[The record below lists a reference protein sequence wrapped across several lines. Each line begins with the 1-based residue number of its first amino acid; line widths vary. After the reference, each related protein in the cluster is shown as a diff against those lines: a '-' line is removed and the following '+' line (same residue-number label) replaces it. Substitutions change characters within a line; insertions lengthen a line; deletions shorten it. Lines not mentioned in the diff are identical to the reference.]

1 MNFAGG
7 QKAMKCWPA
16 IRLRPDAAA
25 RKNRFLPAPKYVL
38 TGEITMRIGVFYA
51 YFPYED
57 SVDWLGTLRRAK
69 ACGANHVELSSMRL
83 LRQDRPLRR
92 EIVELAHELDLTYTF
107 CTSLPPDG
115 DVASEDPRQRQRGVD
130 AMRRNIELAAEM
142 EGAVIGGMLHGSTVK
157 PGVPVDNATRQ
168 RRLEHSAAAV
178 QQMAQTARACG
189 VRMGLEMCNR
199 YENSMLNTVSQG
211 LAFLDMVAS
220 PAVGLHL
227 DTYHMNIEEDDLA
240 AAIIQAGDRIVNVHA
255 CDNNRKLPGM
265 GHVNWREILLALHAA
280 GYTGALATE
289 CFSHPFGV
297 WTNDHRIWRSYV
309 KDGIDQDL
317 KRSMAYL
324 HALERD
330 L

>member
-1 MNFAGG
+1 M
-7 QKAMKCWPA
+7 P
-16 IRLRPDAAA
+16 RRE
-25 RKNRFLPAPKYVL
+25 KNRFLPAPKYVL

-69 ACGANHVELSSMRL
+69 ACGADHVELSSMRL

>member
-1 MNFAGG
+1 
-7 QKAMKCWPA
+7 
-16 IRLRPDAAA
+16 
-25 RKNRFLPAPKYVL
+25 
-38 TGEITMRIGVFYA
+38 MRIGVFYA
-51 YFPYED
+51 YIPNED
-57 SVDWLGTLRRAK
+57 TVDWLGTLRRAK
-69 ACGANHVELSSMRL
+69 ACGADHVELSSMRL

-317 KRSMAYL
+317 KQSMAYL

>member
-1 MNFAGG
+1 MPRRG
-7 QKAMKCWPA
+7 
-16 IRLRPDAAA
+16 
-25 RKNRFLPAPKYVL
+25 KNRFLPAPKYVL
-38 TGEITMRIGVFYA
+38 TGEITLRIGVFYA

-69 ACGANHVELSSMRL
+69 ACGADHVELSSMRL

>member
-1 MNFAGG
+1 M
-7 QKAMKCWPA
+7 
-16 IRLRPDAAA
+16 
-25 RKNRFLPAPKYVL
+25 
-38 TGEITMRIGVFYA
+38 
-51 YFPYED
+51 
-57 SVDWLGTLRRAK
+57 
-69 ACGANHVELSSMRL
+69 
-83 LRQDRPLRR
+83 
-92 EIVELAHELDLTYTF
+92 ELAHELDLTYTF

-142 EGAVIGGMLHGSTVK
+142 EGTVIGGMLHGSTVK

>member
-1 MNFAGG
+1 
-7 QKAMKCWPA
+7 
-16 IRLRPDAAA
+16 
-25 RKNRFLPAPKYVL
+25 
-38 TGEITMRIGVFYA
+38 MRIGVFYA

-57 SVDWLGTLRRAK
+57 SVNWLGTLRRAK
-69 ACGANHVELSSMRL
+69 ACGADHVELSSMRL

-317 KRSMAYL
+317 KQSMAYL